1 MKQPTK
7 IMIGMKFGRWTVVG
21 ETPQSNSGE
30 KRWQCRCD
38 CGTERSVLERSLLY
52 GGSVSC
58 GCLRKENA
66 RRKVSLDLSGQTF
79 GELTVIHKAEYQ
91 RKNGGIWWTCQC
103 SCGNTY
109 DVPGTLLV
117 NGRRTHCSN
126 RIHER
131 NYATSDITGQRF
143 HRLIAMYPTN
153 RRDSKGSVIWHC
165 RCDCGNEID
174 FPYNVLVYSSIKS
187 CGCQKK
193 DNDLKLQNNLTHVDG
208 TSIDNIKSRKVPTSN
223 TTGYRGVYL
232 IKGKFVAK
240 IVFQQK
246 AYYLG
251 TYSNI
256 EDAVDARREAETL
269 LFDETA
275 SYYQKWQA
283 KAACDAEWATDNP
296 IKIQVGKTPK
306 GLTVSFTPQL

>member
-1 MKQPTK
+1 
-7 IMIGMKFGRWTVVG
+7 MIGMKFGRWTVVG

-38 CGTERSVLERSLLY
+38 WGTERSVLERSLLY

-91 RKNGGIWWTCQC
+91 RKNGGIWWTCQS

-131 NYATSDITGQRF
+131 NYISDLRF
-143 HRLIAMYPTN
+143 LPEP
-153 RRDSKGSVIWHC
+153 DVIKVFLKY
-165 RCDCGNEID
+165 I
-174 FPYNVLVYSSIKS
+174 PS
-187 CGCQKK
+187 QKY
-193 DNDLKLQNNLTHVDG
+193 
-208 TSIDNIKSRKVPTSN
+208 SIDDWNQTAW
-223 TTGYRGVYL
+223 YL
-232 IKGKFVAK
+232 
-240 IVFQQK
+240 
-246 AYYLG
+246 
-251 TYSNI
+251 
-256 EDAVDARREAETL
+256 
-269 LFDETA
+269 
-275 SYYQKWQA
+275 
-283 KAACDAEWATDNP
+283 
-296 IKIQVGKTPK
+296 VGKK
-306 GLTVSFTPQL
+306 VSFSSELEVRDYIINSDLPRLL